1 MNIMEL
7 RQSLDCLF
15 LIYQMVYCILKM
27 TYIKDKYMMIDKKI
41 SNAQLKERAGFSAN
55 IITRLKRNEYV
66 SIESIEKICRVMGCG
81 VDDIL
86 EFVPEE
92 K

>member
-41 SNAQLKERAGFSAN
+41 IVGVEIRMRMRKRAYFIDAKSFDTNDLQA
-55 IITRLKRNEYV
+55 IYWFRRKRNQ
-66 SIESIEKICRVMGCG
+66 
-81 VDDIL
+81 
-86 EFVPEE
+86 
-92 K
+92 